1 MYFRVGGIKSKVS
14 QTLILEMGE
23 LYERDVKDYILSAK
37 QIKII
42 FVQSSGLICLMEKIL
57 PMLFG
62 EVFQVTMHRIRG
74 VLISLSLFLFHL
86 LLY

>member
-1 MYFRVGGIKSKVS
+1 MYFRVGGIKSKIS
-14 QTLILEMGE
+14 QILILEMEE
-23 LYERDVKDYILSAK
+23 LHERDVKKYIVSAK

-42 FVQSSGLICLMEKIL
+42 FEQSSGLICLMEKVL

-62 EVFQVTMHRIRG
+62 EVFKVTMLRICE
-74 VLISLSLFLFHL
+74 VLISLWLFLFHL